1 MNIGIDARM
10 SGTKHGGIGRYIEM
24 LIFALPK
31 LAPHDTFT
39 IICKPDTLVPTGDN
53 ITIITTPIH
62 WYGISEQLSFFFLIN
77 SLRVDIMHFPHWNV
91 PLLYRKPYIVTI
103 HDLIL
108 QHIPAFNATTHS
120 KITYAIKHALYNVV
134 LHNAAQTAQKIL
146 TVSEFSKQ
154 DIASQLHVPLE
165 KIAVTPLCNTLIHK
179 STPRPT
185 PYPYFLSVGVSYPHK
200 NLDRLIR
207 IFGEIHTKI
216 PEHLVLIGP
225 VGPFTQ
231 NLQNLITKLPSA
243 AQEKIH
249 QLHLVNNELL
259 STYYTNARAL
269 LFPSSYEGFG
279 IPLLEAQAAG
289 IPIIANNV
297 TAIPEVA
304 GDGALYTEDNDDAWK
319 DAVLRMSHERE
330 LRETLIKNGHEN
342 EKKFTKEKLIS
353 STYQNYHQIVKK
365 GV

>member
-31 LAPHDTFT
+31 LAPHDTFS
-39 IICKPDTLVPTGDN
+39 IICKPDTTVPN
-53 ITIITTPIH
+53 YPNVKIITTSIH
-62 WYGISEQLSFFFLIN
+62 WYGIREQISFFFLLN
-77 SLRVDIMHFPHWNV
+77 SLQVDIMHFPHWNV
-91 PLLYRKPYIVTI
+91 PVLYRKPYIVTI

-108 QHIPAFNATTHS
+108 QYIPAYNATTHS
-120 KITYAIKHALYNVV
+120 KITYVIKHALYNVV
-134 LHNAAQTAQKIL
+134 LHNAAHTAQKIL
-146 TVSEFSKQ
+146 TVSQFSKK
-154 DIASQLHVPLE
+154 DIANQLNIPLE
-165 KIAVTPLCNTLIHK
+165 KISVTPLCNTLTYK
-179 STPRPT
+179 EVPRPT

-225 VGPFTQ
+225 IGPFTQ
-231 NLQNLITKLPSA
+231 NLQNLISKLPIA

-289 IPIIANNV
+289 IPIIANKL

-304 GDGALYTEDNDDAWK
+304 GDGALYTEDNDTAWSN
-319 DAVLRMSHERE
+319 AILRMSRE
-330 LRETLIKNGHEN
+330 PQLRETLIKNGHEN

-353 STYQNYHQIVKK
+353 STHQNYHQIVKK